1 MGGLMASAAGALS
14 NGAAPRARRGPGG
27 WCTGVSAAGTSSM
40 AEWQISQAEQALA
53 WWSWAAQPVLDP
65 SHATASVAAGA
76 AKAWS
81 WS

>member
-14 NGAAPRARRGPGG
+14 NCAALRARRGQGG
-27 WCTGVSAAGTSSM
+27 WCAGVSAAGTSSM

-53 WWSWAAQPVLDP
+53 WWSWAAQPVLLP
-65 SHATASVAAGA
+65 SHAATSTPAGTAE
-76 AKAWS
+76 AWS